1 MKKLSLIIATYN
13 RAQQVLK
20 TLSSVVQQDAD
31 TSLWECIVVNNNSTD
46 DTIERVTEFTLAN
59 PTFDIRL
66 VTETK
71 QGLSNARN
79 YGMAAAT
86 TPLFAIIDDDELIV
100 PEFIS
105 SYINFFDSHPEVSV
119 AGGEIVAVYRSERPR
134 WMSKYTEQPIA
145 NPMNLGDKARPFPR
159 NMIPGGGNMAIRRS
173 AIEQHGTFD
182 PELGRNGKK
191 LIGGEENNLFQ
202 RLRQGGEQIWWV
214 PGATMHHL
222 IPDEKL
228 TRNYLD
234 RLWFNIGVSQFRRS
248 QIESD
253 GERGTNILVLE
264 REFIKWVATLIIA
277 LLYMVCLTPSRAKYL
292 ILMRYHISRGILS
305 NYRPNPSK

>member
-13 RAQQVLK
+13 RAEQVLE
-20 TLSSVVQQDAD
+20 TLSSVVRQDAAP
-31 TSLWECIVVNNNSTD
+31 SLWECIVVNNNSLD
-46 DTIERVTEFTLAN
+46 DTVEQVSEFIADN
-59 PTFDIRL
+59 VAFDIRL
-66 VTETK
+66 VTEKK
-71 QGLSNARN
+71 QGLSHARN
-79 YGMAAAT
+79 CGMSSAT

-105 SYINFFDSHPEVSV
+105 SYINFFDSHPDV
-119 AGGEIVAVYRSERPR
+119 AVGGGEIVAVYRSARPK

-145 NPMNLGDKARPFPR
+145 NPMNFGDKPRPFPR
-159 NMIPGGGNMAIRRS
+159 RLIPGGGNMAIRRS
-173 AIEQHGTFD
+173 AIEMHGAFD
-182 PELGRNGKK
+182 PELGRRGGQ

-228 TRNYLD
+228 ERSYLD
-234 RLWFNIGVSQFRRS
+234 RLWFNIGVSQFRRAE
-248 QIESD
+248 IE
-253 GERGTNILVLE
+253 GESGANIMVLE
-264 REFIKWVATLIIA
+264 REFIKWIATLLIA
-277 LLYMVCLTPSRAKYL
+277 LLYMVCFAPSKSKYL

-305 NYRPNPSK
+305 NY